1 MAYQFG
7 WLIQKLNMEE
17 KGINS
22 YFIPSHLMSI
32 WNHIETH
39 NKSGN
44 KYIFQYNE
52 IITVSRAARTVCGY
66 IIINSKIIIPQ
77 KMTNTF

>member
-1 MAYQFG
+1 MPNEFD
-7 WLIQKLNMEE
+7 WLMQKLNMEE

-22 YFIPSHLMSI
+22 YFFFSHLMSI

-44 KYIFQYNE
+44 IYI
-52 IITVSRAARTVCGY
+52 Y
-66 IIINSKIIIPQ
+66 ISIH
-77 KMTNTF
+77 T

>member
-1 MAYQFG
+1 MAYKFG
-7 WLIQKLNMEE
+7 WLILKLNMEE

-22 YFIPSHLMSI
+22 YFILSHLMSI

-44 KYIFQYNE
+44 KYIFFDRQMK
-52 IITVSRAARTVCGY
+52 S
-66 IIINSKIIIPQ
+66 
-77 KMTNTF
+77 